1 MSKLLAAALA
11 GVLMTA
17 SVAAAPATAVAQT
30 AAPKLS
36 SASTVRALIDDAKSK
51 AILEKYIPIIV
62 EYADMI
68 PDLDKTSL
76 KQMSENEQ
84 AQSMGG
90 LTADAFKSI
99 EAELA
104 KL

>member
-1 MSKLLAAALA
+1 MSKFIAAALA

-17 SVAAAPATAVAQT
+17 SIAAAPATAVAQE
-30 AAPKLS
+30 AAAKLS
-36 SASTVRALIDDAKSK
+36 SASTVRALIDNPKSK
-51 AILEKYIPIIV
+51 AVLEKHIPIIV

-68 PDLDKTSL
+68 PDLDKTTL

-90 LTADAFKSI
+90 LTADAFKAI